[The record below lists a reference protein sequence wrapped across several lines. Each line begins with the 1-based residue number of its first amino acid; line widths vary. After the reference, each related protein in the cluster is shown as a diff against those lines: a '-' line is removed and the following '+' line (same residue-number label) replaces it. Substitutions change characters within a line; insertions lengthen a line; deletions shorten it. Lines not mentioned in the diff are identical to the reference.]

1 MAQAKTARA
10 DARCLGQIGGF
21 LGRLDRVRDLLV
33 AGLTYEEYIAELEGV
48 RATYARIPVAELSL
62 RCLGDAGREGER
74 ALNRYIAAAE
84 VWSECVE
91 VPGCQSA
98 SIEAEL
104 RREWRRGAALLSRAE
119 AALAGR

>member
-1 MAQAKTARA
+1 MAQAKA
-10 DARCLGQIGGF
+10 DRDEARCLGQLGGF

-48 RATYARIPVAELSL
+48 RSTYGRIPVDELTL
-62 RCLGDAGREGER
+62 RCLGGAGRDGER

-98 SIEAEL
+98 SIEDEL
-104 RREWRRGAALLSRAE
+104 RRKWRSGSSLLSRAE